1 MKLFELKLWIKLKLI
16 FEWNCVVV
24 WYKSVLFVY
33 LIKVEFWGWEKN
45 GFVID
50 VDIYWF
56 KIKLL
61 GKKGF

>member
-33 LIKVEFWGWEKN
+33 LIKVEFWGWEKS

-61 GKKGF
+61 GEKGF